1 LPEYLEEPLVRTYS
15 PKPSDIDRA
24 WHVVDADGLVLGR
37 MCAEVARVLRG
48 KHNPRFAP
56 HFDMGD
62 HVVIV
67 NAAKVVMTSDKAGK
81 KLYYRHSGHP
91 GSLTSRT
98 YAELLATRPEE
109 TVRRAVRGMLPKGP
123 LGRRTLK
130 KLKVYAGPAHPH
142 TAQDPQPLPLEGAR
156 SRPA

>member
-1 LPEYLEEPLVRTYS
+1 LPESLEETPLRTYS
-15 PKPSDIDRA
+15 PKPSDVVRA

-48 KHNPRFAP
+48 KHKPLFAP
-56 HFDMGD
+56 HVDMGD

-81 KLYYRHSGHP
+81 KHYYRHSGYP

-142 TAQDPQPLPLEGAR
+142 TAQDPQPLPLAGAR
-156 SRPA
+156 AHPA